1 MSETM
6 RRLVSTLTSEGKLE
20 LSIAT
25 VDRPEPRDDEVLIR
39 VEASP
44 INPSDLGA
52 MFGPAD
58 MATAEAAGSSENP
71 VVIATVPA
79 HLMQAAA
86 ARVGKSVPLGI
97 EGAGIVEKA
106 GTSAAAQ
113 ALIGKTVALMGGAM
127 YAEYRTAKADQCLLM
142 PDGTTSVE
150 AASCFVNPLT
160 VLGMVETMR
169 MEGHTAL
176 VHTAAASNL
185 GQMLVKLC
193 LNEGVELVNIVRRRE
208 HGELLKSLGAKY
220 VCDSS
225 RDSFADELI
234 EALMATNATLAF
246 DALGGSTLAGQIIA
260 AMETA
265 QARSGSAVGPYGST
279 THKQVYIY
287 GGLDRSPTQIDR
299 NFGLAWS
306 IGGWLMPW
314 FMAKIGPEAAQK
326 LREKVAA
333 EITTTFA
340 SVYSNEVSLSEVL
353 DPAAIAAFG
362 RKATGDKY
370 LICPQKL

>member
-1 MSETM
+1 MSGIM
-6 RRLVSTLTSEGKLE
+6 RQLVSTLTSEGKLE

-25 VDRPEPRDDEVLIR
+25 VDRPEPTDDEVLIR

-58 MATAEAAGSSENP
+58 MSTAEAASSPDNP
-71 VVIATVPA
+71 MVIAKVPA
-79 HLMQAAA
+79 NLMQAAA
-86 ARVGKSVPLGI
+86 ARVGKPVTLGI

-106 GTSAAAQ
+106 GTTAAAQ
-113 ALIGKTVALMGGAM
+113 ALTGKTVAFMGGAM
-127 YAEYRTAKADQCLLM
+127 YAEYRIAKANQCLVM
-142 PDGTTSVE
+142 PDGTTPVE
-150 AASCFVNPLT
+150 AASSFVNPLT

-169 MEGHTAL
+169 LEGHTAL

-185 GQMLVKLC
+185 GQMLIKLC
-193 LNEGVELVNIVRRRE
+193 INEGVDLVNIVRRRE
-208 HGELLKSLGAKY
+208 HVELLNSVGAGY

-225 RDSFADELI
+225 RDSFMDELI

-246 DALGGSTLAGQIIA
+246 DAIGGGTLASQIIA

-287 GGLDRSPTQIDR
+287 GGLDRAPTQIDR
-299 NFGLAWS
+299 AFGLAWG
-306 IGGWLMPW
+306 IGGWLMPS
-314 FMAKIGPEAAQK
+314 FMAKIGPEAGQK

-353 DPAAIAAFG
+353 DLDSIAAFG
-362 RKATGDKY
+362 RKATGEKY
-370 LICPQKL
+370 LICPQK

>member
-1 MSETM
+1 MSGTM
-6 RRLVSTLTSEGKLE
+6 RQLVSTLTSEGKLE

-25 VDRPEPRDDEVLIR
+25 VDRPEPTDDEVLIR

-52 MFGPAD
+52 IFGPAD
-58 MATAEAAGSSENP
+58 MSTAEAAGSPENP
-71 VVIATVPA
+71 MVIAKVPA
-79 HLMQAAA
+79 NLMQAAA
-86 ARVGKSVPLGI
+86 ARVGHPVALGI

-106 GTSAAAQ
+106 GTTAAAQ
-113 ALIGKTVALMGGAM
+113 ALTGKTVALMGGAM
-127 YAEYRTAKADQCLLM
+127 YAEYRIAKADQCLVM
-142 PDGTTSVE
+142 PDGTTPVE
-150 AASCFVNPLT
+150 AASSFVNPLT
-160 VLGMVETMR
+160 ALGMVETMR
-169 MEGHTAL
+169 MEGHAAL

-185 GQMLVKLC
+185 GQMLNKLC
-193 LNEGVELVNIVRRRE
+193 INEGVDLVNIVRRHE
-208 HGELLKSLGAKY
+208 HVDLLKSLGAGY

-225 RDSFADELI
+225 RDSFMDELI

-246 DALGGSTLAGQIIA
+246 DATGGGTLAGQIIA

-265 QARSGSAVGPYGST
+265 QARSGSEVGPYGST

-287 GGLDRSPTQIDR
+287 GGLERSPTQIDR
-299 NFGLAWS
+299 TFGMAWG

-353 DPAAIAAFG
+353 DLDSIAAFG
-362 RKATGDKY
+362 RKATGEKY
-370 LICPQKL
+370 LICPQK

>member
-1 MSETM
+1 MSGTM
-6 RRLVSTLTSEGKLE
+6 RQLVSTLTSEGKLE
-20 LSIAT
+20 LTIAT
-25 VDRPEPRDDEVLIR
+25 VDRPEPTDDEVLIR

-58 MATAEAAGSSENP
+58 MSTAQAAGSPDNP
-71 VVIATVPA
+71 MVIAKVPA
-79 HLMQAAA
+79 NLMQAAA
-86 ARVGKSVPLGI
+86 ARVGKPVTLGI

-106 GTSAAAQ
+106 GTTAAAQ
-113 ALIGKTVALMGGAM
+113 ALTGKTVALMGGAM
-127 YAEYRTAKADQCLLM
+127 YAEYRIAKANQCLVM
-142 PDGTTSVE
+142 PDGTTPVE

-185 GQMLVKLC
+185 GQMLSKLC
-193 LNEGVELVNIVRRRE
+193 TNEGVELVNIVRRHE
-208 HGELLKSLGAKY
+208 HVDLLKSLGAGY

-225 RDSFADELI
+225 RDSFMDELI

-246 DALGGSTLAGQIIA
+246 DALGGGTLAGQIIA

-265 QARSGSAVGPYGST
+265 QARSGGAVGPYGST

-299 NFGLAWS
+299 AFGLAWG
-306 IGGWLMPW
+306 IGGWLMPS
-314 FMAKIGPEAAQK
+314 FMAKIGLEAGQK

-353 DPAAIAAFG
+353 DPGSIAAFG
-362 RKATGDKY
+362 RKATGEKY
-370 LICPQKL
+370 LICPQK

>member
-1 MSETM
+1 MSGTM
-6 RRLVSTLTSEGKLE
+6 RQLVSTLTNEGQLE

-25 VDRPEPRDDEVLIR
+25 VDRPEPTDDEVLIR

-58 MATAEAAGSSENP
+58 MATAQAAGSPDNP
-71 VVIATVPA
+71 IVIATVPA
-79 HLMQAAA
+79 NLMQAAA
-86 ARVGKSVPLGI
+86 ARVGKPVTLGI

-106 GTSAAAQ
+106 GTTAAAQ
-113 ALIGKTVALMGGAM
+113 ALTGKTVALMGGAM
-127 YAEYRTAKADQCLLM
+127 YAEYRIAKAKQCLVM
-142 PDGTTSVE
+142 PDGTTPVE

-185 GQMLVKLC
+185 GQMLSKLC
-193 LNEGVELVNIVRRRE
+193 INEGVDLVNIVRR
-208 HGELLKSLGAKY
+208 HQHVDLLKSLGAGY

-225 RDSFADELI
+225 RASFMDELI

-246 DALGGSTLAGQIIA
+246 DAIGGGTLAGQIIA

-287 GGLDRSPTQIDR
+287 GGLDRAPTQIDR
-299 NFGLAWS
+299 AFGLAWG
-306 IGGWLMPW
+306 IGGWLMPA
-314 FMAKIGPEAAQK
+314 FMAKIGLEAGQK
-326 LREKVAA
+326 LRENVAA

-353 DPAAIAAFG
+353 GLDSIAAFG
-362 RKATGDKY
+362 RKATGEKY
-370 LICPQKL
+370 LICPQK

>member
-6 RRLVSTLTSEGKLE
+6 RQLVSTLTSEGKLE
-20 LSIAT
+20 LTIAT
-25 VDRPEPRDDEVLIR
+25 VDRPEPTDDEVLIR

-58 MATAEAAGSSENP
+58 MSTAQAAGSPDNP
-71 VVIATVPA
+71 MVIAKVPA
-79 HLMQAAA
+79 NLMQAAA
-86 ARVGKSVPLGI
+86 ARVGKPVTLGI

-113 ALIGKTVALMGGAM
+113 ALTGKTVALMGGAM
-127 YAEYRTAKADQCLLM
+127 YAEYRIAKANQCLVM
-142 PDGTTSVE
+142 PEGTTPVE

-185 GQMLVKLC
+185 GQMLIKLC
-193 LNEGVELVNIVRRRE
+193 INEGIDLVNIVRRQE
-208 HGELLKSLGAKY
+208 HVDLLKSLGAGY

-225 RDSFADELI
+225 RDSFIDELI

-246 DALGGSTLAGQIIA
+246 DALGGGPLGSQIIG
-260 AMETA
+260 AMEAA

-299 NFGLAWS
+299 AFGLAWG
-306 IGGWLMPW
+306 IGGWLMPS
-314 FMAKIGPEAAQK
+314 FMAKIGLEAGQK

-353 DPAAIAAFG
+353 DPGSIAAFG
-362 RKATGDKY
+362 RKATGEKY
-370 LICPQKL
+370 LICPQK

>member
-6 RRLVSTLTSEGKLE
+6 RQLVSTLTSEGKLE

-25 VDRPEPRDDEVLIR
+25 VDRPEPTADEVLIR

-58 MATAEAAGSSENP
+58 MATAEAAGSSDNP
-71 VVIATVPA
+71 KVIATVPA

-86 ARVGKSVPLGI
+86 GRVGKPVALGI

-113 ALIGKTVALMGGAM
+113 ALTGKTVALMGGAM
-127 YAEYRTAKADQCLLM
+127 YAEYRIAKADQCLVM
-142 PDGTTSVE
+142 PDGTTPVE

-160 VLGMVETMR
+160 VLGMVETIR
-169 MEGHTAL
+169 MEGHAAL

-193 LNEGVELVNIVRRRE
+193 INEGVDLINIVRRPE
-208 HGELLKSLGAKY
+208 HVDLLKSLGAGY

-225 RDSFADELI
+225 RDSFTDELI

-246 DALGGSTLAGQIIA
+246 DATGGGTLASQIIA
-260 AMETA
+260 GMETA

-299 NFGLAWS
+299 NFGLAWG

-314 FMAKIGPEAAQK
+314 FMAKIGPQAAQK

-353 DPAAIAAFG
+353 DLDAIVAFG
-362 RKATGDKY
+362 RKATGEKY
-370 LICPQKL
+370 LICPQK

>member
-6 RRLVSTLTSEGKLE
+6 RQVVSTLLSEGKLE
-20 LSIAT
+20 LSLAT
-25 VDRPEPRDDEVLIR
+25 VDRPAPQDDEVLIR

-58 MATAEAAGSSENP
+58 MATAKAAGSPDNP
-71 VVIATVPA
+71 RAVAAVPA
-79 HLMQAAA
+79 HLMPTAA
-86 ARVGKSVPLGI
+86 ARVGKPVPLGI
-97 EGAGIVEKA
+97 EGAGIVEQA
-106 GTSAAAQ
+106 GSSAAAQ
-113 ALIGKTVALMGGAM
+113 ALSGKTVALMGGAM
-127 YAEYRTAKADQCLLM
+127 YAEYRVAKANQCLVM
-142 PDGTTSVE
+142 PDGITPAE
-150 AASCFVNPLT
+150 AASCFVNPLS

-185 GQMLVKLC
+185 GQMLVKC
-193 LNEGVELVNIVRRRE
+193 CINENVELVNIVRRRK
-208 HGELLKSLGAKY
+208 HVDLLKSLGAKY

-225 RDSFADELI
+225 QDSFMEDLI

-246 DALGGSTLAGQIIA
+246 DAIAGGPLANQLIA

-265 QARSGSAVGPYGST
+265 QVRVGSAVGPYGST
-279 THKQVYIY
+279 AHKQVYIY
-287 GGLDRSPTQIDR
+287 GALDRSPTQINRD
-299 NFGLAWS
+299 FGLAWGM
-306 IGGWLMPW
+306 GGWLMPT

-340 SVYSNEVSLSEVL
+340 SEYSHEVSLGEVL
-353 DPAAIAAFG
+353 DPEAIAAFG
-362 RKATGDKY
+362 KKATGEKY
-370 LICPQKL
+370 LICPHK

>member
-1 MSETM
+1 MSGTM
-6 RRLVSTLTSEGKLE
+6 RQLVATFTSEEQLE
-20 LSIAT
+20 LSMRT
-25 VDRPEPRDDEVLIR
+25 VDKPEPIDDEVLIR

-44 INPSDLGA
+44 VNPSDLGA

-58 MATAEAAGSSENP
+58 MATAEAAGSSDNP
-71 VVIATVPA
+71 KVVAKVPA
-79 HLMQAAA
+79 NQMHEAA
-86 ARVGKSVPLGI
+86 ARVGKAARLGI

-106 GTSAAAQ
+106 GPSAAAQ
-113 ALIGKTVALMGGAM
+113 ALIGKTVSLMGGAM
-127 YAEYRTAKADQCLLM
+127 YAEYRVAKADQCLVM
-142 PDGTTSVE
+142 HEGTTPVE

-185 GQMLVKLC
+185 GQMLIKLC

-208 HGELLKSLGAKY
+208 HVDLLKSLGARY

-225 RDSFADELI
+225 QESFTDELI
-234 EALMATNATLAF
+234 EALMATKATLAF
-246 DALGGSTLAGQIIA
+246 DAIAGGPLASQILA

-265 QARSGSAVGPYGST
+265 LARSGSAAGPYGST
-279 THKQVYIY
+279 THKQLYIY
-287 GGLDRSPTQIDR
+287 GSLDRSPTQIDR
-299 NFGLAWS
+299 TFGLAWGM
-306 IGGWLMPW
+306 GGWLMPS
-314 FMAKIGPEAAQK
+314 FMTKIGPEAGQK

-340 SVYSNEVSLSEVL
+340 SVYSKEVSLSEVL
-353 DPAAIAAFG
+353 DPDAIAAFG
-362 RKATGDKY
+362 RKATGEKY
-370 LICPQKL
+370 LIRPQK

>member
-6 RRLVSTLTSEGKLE
+6 RQLVSTLTSEGKLE
-20 LSIAT
+20 LTIAT
-25 VDRPEPRDDEVLIR
+25 VDRPEPTDDEVLIR

-58 MATAEAAGSSENP
+58 MSTAEAAGSPDNP
-71 VVIATVPA
+71 MVIATVPA
-79 HLMQAAA
+79 NLMQAAA
-86 ARVGKSVPLGI
+86 ARVGKPVTLGI

-106 GTSAAAQ
+106 GTTAAAQ
-113 ALIGKTVALMGGAM
+113 ALTGKTVALMGGAM
-127 YAEYRTAKADQCLLM
+127 YAEYRIVKANQCLVM
-142 PDGTTSVE
+142 PDGTTPVE

-185 GQMLVKLC
+185 GQMLSKLC
-193 LNEGVELVNIVRRRE
+193 TNEGVELVNIVRRHE
-208 HGELLKSLGAKY
+208 HIDLLKSLGAGY

-225 RDSFADELI
+225 RDSFIDELI

-246 DALGGSTLAGQIIA
+246 DAIGGGTLAGQIIA

-299 NFGLAWS
+299 AFGLAWG
-306 IGGWLMPW
+306 IGGWLMPA
-314 FMAKIGPEAAQK
+314 FMAKIGPEAGQK

-353 DPAAIAAFG
+353 DPGSIAAFG
-362 RKATGDKY
+362 RKATGEKY
-370 LICPQKL
+370 LICPQK

>member
-6 RRLVSTLTSEGKLE
+6 RQLVSTLTSEGKLE
-20 LSIAT
+20 LTIAT
-25 VDRPEPRDDEVLIR
+25 VDRPEPADDEVLIR

-58 MATAEAAGSSENP
+58 MSTAQAAGSPDNP
-71 VVIATVPA
+71 MVIATVPA
-79 HLMQAAA
+79 NLMQAAA
-86 ARVGKSVPLGI
+86 ARVGKPVTLGI

-113 ALIGKTVALMGGAM
+113 ALTGKTVALMGGAM
-127 YAEYRTAKADQCLLM
+127 YAEYRIAKANQCLVM
-142 PDGTTSVE
+142 PDGTTPVE

-185 GQMLVKLC
+185 GQMLNKLC
-193 LNEGVELVNIVRRRE
+193 VNEGVELVNIVRRRE
-208 HGELLKSLGAKY
+208 HVDLLKSLGAGY

-225 RDSFADELI
+225 RDSFMDELI

-246 DALGGSTLAGQIIA
+246 DALGGGTLAGQIIA

-265 QARSGSAVGPYGST
+265 QARSGGAVGPYGST

-299 NFGLAWS
+299 AFGLAWG
-306 IGGWLMPW
+306 IGGWLMPS
-314 FMAKIGPEAAQK
+314 FMAKIGLEAGQK

-353 DPAAIAAFG
+353 DPGSIAAFG
-362 RKATGDKY
+362 RKATGEKY
-370 LICPQKL
+370 LICPQK

>member
-6 RRLVSTLTSEGKLE
+6 RQLVSKVTSEGKLE

-25 VDRPEPRDDEVLIR
+25 VEKRDPRDDEVLIR

-58 MATAEAAGSSENP
+58 METAEALGSPDNP
-71 VVIATVPA
+71 IVSARVPA
-79 HLMQAAA
+79 NQLHAAA
-86 ARVGKSVPLGI
+86 ARVGKVVPLGI
-97 EGAGIVEKA
+97 EGAGVVEKA
-106 GTSAAAQ
+106 GSSAAAQ
-113 ALIGKTVALMGGAM
+113 ALEGKTVALMGGAM
-127 YAEYRTAKADQCLLM
+127 YAEYRTTKADQCLVM
-142 PDGTTSVE
+142 PDGTTSAE

-169 MEGHTAL
+169 IEGHTAL

-185 GQMLVKLC
+185 GQMLVKFC
-193 LNEGVELVNIVRRRE
+193 INEGVELVNIVRRQE
-208 HGELLKSLGAKY
+208 HVHLLKTLGSKY

-225 RDSFADELI
+225 QDSFKEELI
-234 EALMATNATLAF
+234 EALLVTEATLAF
-246 DALGGSTLAGQIIA
+246 DALGGGTLGSQIIA

-265 QARSGSAVGPYGST
+265 QTRSGSAVGPYGSS

-287 GGLDRSPTQIDR
+287 GGLDRAPTQISRD
-299 NFGLAWS
+299 FGLAWG

-314 FMAKIGPEAAQK
+314 FMTKIGPEAAQR
-326 LREKVAA
+326 LRVKVAG

-340 SVYSNEVSLSEVL
+340 SVYSTEVSLSEVL
-353 DPAAIAAFG
+353 DPVTIAAFG
-362 RKATGDKY
+362 KKATGEKY
-370 LICPQKL
+370 LIRPQK

>member
-6 RRLVSTLTSEGKLE
+6 RQLVSTLTSDGKLE

-25 VDRPEPRDDEVLIR
+25 VDKREPRDDEVLIR

-58 MATAEAAGSSENP
+58 METAEAAGSPDNP
-71 VVIATVPA
+71 ITIAQVPA
-79 HLMQAAA
+79 NQMQAAA
-86 ARVGKSVPLGI
+86 ARVGKAIPLGI
-97 EGAGIVEKA
+97 EGAGVVEKA
-106 GTSAAAQ
+106 GSNEAAR
-113 ALIGKTVALMGGAM
+113 ALAGKTVAFMGGAM
-127 YAEYRTAKADQCLLM
+127 YAEYRTAKADQCLMML
-142 PDGTTSVE
+142 DGTTSAE

-193 LNEGVELVNIVRRRE
+193 LDEGVELVNIVRRQE
-208 HGELLKSLGAKY
+208 HVDLLKSLGAKY

-225 RDSFADELI
+225 QDSFKEELI
-234 EALMATNATLAF
+234 EVLMATSATLAF
-246 DALGGSTLAGQIIA
+246 DALGGSALGSEIIA
-260 AMETA
+260 AMEAA
-265 QARSGSAVGPYGST
+265 QTRSGSAVGPYGSS

-287 GGLDRSPTQIDR
+287 GGLDRSPTRIARD
-299 NFGLAWS
+299 FGLAWG

-314 FMAKIGPEAAQK
+314 FMTKVGPEVAQK

-362 RKATGDKY
+362 KKATGEKY
-370 LICPQKL
+370 LIRPQK

>member
-1 MSETM
+1 MSGTM
-6 RRLVSTLTSEGKLE
+6 RQLVSTLTREGKLE
-20 LSIAT
+20 LSIVS
-25 VDRPEPRDDEVLIR
+25 VDRPEPTDDEVLIR

-58 MATAEAAGSSENP
+58 MATAEAVGSPDNP
-71 VVIATVPA
+71 IVIATVPA
-79 HLMQAAA
+79 HLMPAAA
-86 ARVGKSVPLGI
+86 ARVGKPVTVGI

-113 ALIGKTVALMGGAM
+113 ALVGKTVALMGGAM
-127 YAEYRTAKADQCLLM
+127 YAEYRAAKAHQCLVM
-142 PDGTTSVE
+142 PDGTTPAD

-160 VLGMVETMR
+160 VLGMIETMR

-185 GQMLVKLC
+185 GLMLIKLC
-193 LNEGVELVNIVRRRE
+193 ADEGVDLVNIVRRPE
-208 HGELLKSLGAKY
+208 HVDLLKSLGARY

-225 RDSFADELI
+225 CESFTDDLI
-234 EALMATNATLAF
+234 EAFMATKATLAF
-246 DALGGSTLAGQIIA
+246 DAIGGGSLASQIIA

-265 QARSGSAVGPYGST
+265 QARSGNAVGPYGST
-279 THKQVYIY
+279 THKQAYIY

-299 NFGLAWS
+299 DFGLAWGM
-306 IGGWLMPW
+306 GGWLMPA

-326 LREKVAA
+326 LREKVAV

-353 DPAAIAAFG
+353 DPAAITAFG
-362 RKATGDKY
+362 KKATGEKY
-370 LICPQKL
+370 LICPQK